1 MSPHEYYITQLGG
14 TERPYTGEYYDTQ
27 DLGMYSCIVCSQRL
41 FLSEYKYQNKSGY
54 PTFWNTIRDTVKF
67 KEDKLEVKEVHNH
80 HVDPTLKDRQPIKRV
95 ECSNVSLI
103 LYLIFSVQC
112 ESHLGQ
118 VFTDGPAPFGLRFQ
132 INSASVDFKL
142 KPWWSIPATTYDQR
156 REHAL
161 KQQASKVVNQ
171 KYKDILDDEE
181 RLGMTDYRGRLA
193 AKAEAAQAQAEN

>member
-1 MSPHEYYITQLGG
+1 
-14 TERPYTGEYYDTQ
+14 
-27 DLGMYSCIVCSQRL
+27 MYSCIVCSQRL

-67 KEDKLEVKEVHNH
+67 KDDNLEVKEVHNH

-95 ECSNVSLI
+95 ECSN
-103 LYLIFSVQC
+103 C
-112 ESHLGQ
+112 ESHLGH

-132 INSASVDFKL
+132 INSAALDFKL
-142 KPWWSIPATTYDQR
+142 KPWWSIPATTYAQR
-156 REHAL
+156 REHAQ
-161 KQQASKVVNQ
+161 KQQASRVVNQ

-181 RLGMTDYRGRLA
+181 RLGMTDYKGRLA